1 MKQPTGTRN
10 RPRGGRVTVVGAG
23 PPFFIAAAESLE
35 LGGYEVTCLVLAGD
49 VAARIVQTRPD
60 LVCVEAPTASED
72 EMMRIGARW
81 SAEQPELKAIP
92 ILVGTS
98 DGTWTRAGGIRA
110 PIAADEAP
118 SEKLVFERLLD
129 EARRIV
135 GR

>member
-98 DGTWTRAGGIRA
+98 DGGWTRAGGDRA
-110 PIAADEAP
+110 RSGADGA
-118 SEKLVFERLLD
+118 SSDKLGFDRLLD
-129 EARRIV
+129 EVRQAVRR
-135 GR
+135 